1 MNRVLMENAKLKG
14 ENTVLIKENQKL
26 EEENENLRNEKFYN
40 LTEMKIEVD
49 FYERKLAEHG
59 LAYPSN
65 YLLIKTF

>member
-14 ENTVLIKENQKL
+14 DNTVLIKQKQKL

-40 LTEMKIEVD
+40 LTEMKREVE

-59 LAYPSN
+59 LAGKSD
-65 YLLIKTF
+65 